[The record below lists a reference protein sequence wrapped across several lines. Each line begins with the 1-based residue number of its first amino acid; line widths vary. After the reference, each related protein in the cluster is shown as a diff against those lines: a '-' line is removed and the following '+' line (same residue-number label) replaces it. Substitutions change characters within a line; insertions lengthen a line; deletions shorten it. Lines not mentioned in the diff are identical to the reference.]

1 MPGGLQLPKRLQAA
15 TTLLPATSVIEPEL
29 LAYNFGQF
37 ASVENIVALKQ
48 PANAF
53 YARGLRQGPFDLV
66 LCVHAVIVHDLS
78 QIVQYLFTGKGQG

>member
-15 TTLLPATSVIEPEL
+15 TALLPATSIIEPEL

-37 ASVENIVALKQ
+37 TSVEYIVALKQ

-66 LCVHAVIVHDLS
+66 LCVHTAIIHNMNL
-78 QIVQYLFTGKGQG
+78 IVQNLFMGKRQG